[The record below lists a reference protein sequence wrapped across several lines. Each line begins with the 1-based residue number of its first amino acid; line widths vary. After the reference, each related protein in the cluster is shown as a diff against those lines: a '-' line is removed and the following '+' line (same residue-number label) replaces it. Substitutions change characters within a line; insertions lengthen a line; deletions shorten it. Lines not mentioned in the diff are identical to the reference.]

1 MYEKDTI
8 VSVSTGIGEG
18 AIGIVRISG
27 PAAEG
32 LARDVIVYS
41 GEKKGTESFRIRHGY
56 VVDPASGEKIDEVL
70 VSFMRA
76 PRTYT
81 REDIVEINCHGGYL
95 AQRKV
100 IEILAGLGARLAE
113 PGEFTRRAFLNGRI
127 DLLEAEAVLALVK
140 SRSEEALKAAARQC
154 SGRASAVL
162 GELREEAINTLSII
176 EAGLDFQEEDLEDGE
191 RDALARELARIQ
203 ARLDELLR
211 CEQSGNLL
219 SNGVEVVI
227 VGKPN
232 VGKSSLLN
240 AILREEKALVAE
252 VPGTTRDA
260 VEGRVT
266 LSGIPFLLVDTA
278 GIRRTGDQVEVLGVE
293 RSKIKLKN
301 AQVAL
306 VVLDAGGKIKEQD
319 QHILELTNGKR
330 RIIIGNKADLPLYPA
345 LKDDIPEEERFV
357 YTSTRTSQGIKRLE
371 EEMVGMALGDA
382 ALTSGDALIMN
393 IRQRNHLQQ
402 ARQSVGEAICMLESG
417 KGEELVA
424 LALREALDDMD
435 IITGRKYQEDVLDA
449 IFSRFCIGK

>member
-1 MYEKDTI
+1 MYTKDTI
-8 VSVSTGIGEG
+8 VSISTGIGEG
-18 AIGIVRISG
+18 AIGIVRMSG
-27 PAAEG
+27 PDASS
-32 LARDVIVYS
+32 LARQIIVYS
-41 GEKKGTESFRIRHGY
+41 GEKKGPESFHLRHGY
-56 VVDPASGEKIDEVL
+56 VVDPPSGEKIDEVL
-70 VSFMRA
+70 ISFMRA

-100 IEILAGLGARLAE
+100 VEMLTGLGARLAE

-140 SRSEEALKAAARQC
+140 SRSEEALKAAVRQC

-162 GELREEAINTLSII
+162 GEMREDAIDTLSIL
-176 EAGLDFQEEDLEDGE
+176 EAGLDFQEEDLEDVD
-191 RDALARELARIQ
+191 RDALVVKLAQVRTQ
-203 ARLDELLR
+203 LDELLR
-211 CEQSGNLL
+211 CEQSGNLF

-293 RSKIKLKN
+293 RSKIKLKS

-306 VVLDAGGKIKEQD
+306 VVLDAGGKLEEQD
-319 QHILELTNGKR
+319 RHILELTSGKR
-330 RIIIGNKADLPLYPA
+330 RIIIGNKADLPLHQS
-345 LKDDIPEEERFV
+345 LKDEIPEKERFV

-371 EEMVGMALGDA
+371 EEMVAMALGDA

-393 IRQRNHLQQ
+393 MRQRNYLKK
-402 ARQSVGEAICMLESG
+402 ARQSVGEAICLLESG
-417 KGEELVA
+417 KGEEIVA

-435 IITGRKYQEDVLDA
+435 VITGRQYREDVLDA

>member
-1 MYEKDTI
+1 M
-8 VSVSTGIGEG
+8 
-18 AIGIVRISG
+18 
-27 PAAEG
+27 
-32 LARDVIVYS
+32 
-41 GEKKGTESFRIRHGY
+41 
-56 VVDPASGEKIDEVL
+56 
-70 VSFMRA
+70 
-76 PRTYT
+76 
-81 REDIVEINCHGGYL
+81 
-95 AQRKV
+95 
-100 IEILAGLGARLAE
+100 
-113 PGEFTRRAFLNGRI
+113 
-127 DLLEAEAVLALVK
+127 
-140 SRSEEALKAAARQC
+140 
-154 SGRASAVL
+154 
-162 GELREEAINTLSII
+162 
-176 EAGLDFQEEDLEDGE
+176 
-191 RDALARELARIQ
+191 
-203 ARLDELLR
+203 
-211 CEQSGNLL
+211 
-219 SNGVEVVI
+219 I

-417 KGEELVA
+417 KRGGA
-424 LALREALDDMD
+424 RGPGTARSP
-435 IITGRKYQEDVLDA
+435 GRHGHHHWA
-449 IFSRFCIGK
+449 